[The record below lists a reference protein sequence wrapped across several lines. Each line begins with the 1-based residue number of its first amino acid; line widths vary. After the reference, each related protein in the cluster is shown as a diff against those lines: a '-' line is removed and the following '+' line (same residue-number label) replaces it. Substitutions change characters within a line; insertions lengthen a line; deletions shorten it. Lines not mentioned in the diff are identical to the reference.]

1 MGNLFL
7 YIWIFTLFTVRNASV
22 TADMVKFECELLII
36 SLELL
41 NIKQFQSL
49 ESYIDVRIKGKIR
62 SCSGNPMQTLVLSR
76 GADRLSVFKSVL
88 TPRALFVQVC
98 SNRLCRYVAT
108 DFVFFLLRDASEGPW
123 DWIIS
128 QVSVS
133 TSEACALAP
142 VPAELL
148 SECAF
153 FFYPWANEA
162 SWLGW

>member
-62 SCSGNPMQTLVLSR
+62 SCSGNPMQTVVLSR

-98 SNRLCRYVAT
+98 SNRLC
-108 DFVFFLLRDASEGPW
+108 FFLTERCKWGAMRLNHQPDLCKHFWSLCFGPCASKAT
-123 DWIIS
+123 
-128 QVSVS
+128 VRV
-133 TSEACALAP
+133 CF
-142 VPAELL
+142 
-148 SECAF
+148 F